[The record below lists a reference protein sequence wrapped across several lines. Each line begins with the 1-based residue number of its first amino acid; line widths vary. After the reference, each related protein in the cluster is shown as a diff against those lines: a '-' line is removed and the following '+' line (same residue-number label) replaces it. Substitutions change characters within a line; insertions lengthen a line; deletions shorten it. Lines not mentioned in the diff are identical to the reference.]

1 MTNLE
6 RLLQEL
12 CPGECHTEL
21 LVKLQQIFFVERV
34 LPVNRFVKKE
44 HLAYVMEKFIQLMAY
59 GLINVFPTQ
68 MRPC

>member
-12 CPGECHTEL
+12 CPGGVPYRTLGE
-21 LVKLQQIFFVERV
+21 LQQIFFVERV

-44 HLAYVMEKFIQLMAY
+44 HLRTLWRNLYNLWRMV
-59 GLINVFPTQ
+59 
-68 MRPC
+68 